1 MNSHEVLDEVL
12 NDVKI
17 IISQSGKTTPVTFDL
32 ISQTLHN
39 LINELN
45 IVVSKKVLD
54 VSSTAIYDFAET
66 VVNSLPNTYDKI
78 SVDEVPVSAI
88 FQRLQNSGWLI
99 IPPNL

>member
-1 MNSHEVLDEVL
+1 MPSLQ
-12 NDVKI
+12 I
-17 IISQSGKTTPVTFDL
+17 IVTFDL

-39 LINELN
+39 LISELN